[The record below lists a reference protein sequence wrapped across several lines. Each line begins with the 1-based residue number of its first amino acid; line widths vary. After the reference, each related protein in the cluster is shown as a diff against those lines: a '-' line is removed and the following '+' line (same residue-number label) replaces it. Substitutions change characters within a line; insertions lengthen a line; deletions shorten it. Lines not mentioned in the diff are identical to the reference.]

1 MNKTTVSASLSDAF
15 RVTLSAVDT
24 ASQGLGAAVADM
36 LALGNAE
43 YLTFDQFREAVKAGL
58 SPRAWDT
65 VTNYMGPMRRAWEN
79 GKVAEYVAVC
89 RADGIKAA
97 NKLFPAGT
105 GKRGNT
111 SPSVAEDVT
120 EAAQAEAAQ
129 AEAAPIA
136 TVLSRADELIE
147 AAMKEAEQ
155 EAVKAELEA
164 VKAELEAVKAELEA
178 VKAELEAVKAEKVS
192 KPRKLQAA
200 A

>member
-105 GKRGNT
+105 GKRGDSNGK
-111 SPSVAEDVT
+111 AEDVT
-120 EAAQAEAAQ
+120 EAVKAEL
-129 AEAAPIA
+129 EAVKAD
-136 TVLSRADELIE
+136 TVLSHADELIE

-164 VKAELEAVKAELEA
+164 VKAE
-178 VKAELEAVKAEKVS
+178 KVA
-192 KPRKLQAA
+192 KPRKLKAA

>member
-15 RVTLSAVDT
+15 RASLSAVDT

-58 SPRAWDT
+58 TPRAWDT

-79 GKVAEYVAVC
+79 GRVGEYVSTC

-105 GKRGNT
+105 GKRGD
-111 SPSVAEDVT
+111 SSGSVSDVT

-129 AEAAPIA
+129 AEAAPVA

-147 AAMKEAEQ
+147 AAMAEAEA

-178 VKAELEAVKAEKVS
+178 VKAELEAVKAA
-192 KPRKLQAA
+192 KPRKLKAA